1 MLIVSDTTPIISLMK
16 AELLDLLEK
25 MFGDVYIPQAVYDE
39 LTSNPNYPVEA
50 KLVQNSTFIKVGAVQ
65 NAQSVNKLMCEAGLD
80 LGECEALVFAMEQ
93 NADLLLMDEHK
104 GRQTAQ
110 KMGITITGTVGIL
123 LQAYDEG
130 LIDAGS
136 IWRSVREMRKNNMR
150 IGPVFDTIIVEH
162 IGKEKDKEQ

>member
-1 MLIVSDTTPIISLMK
+1 M
-16 AELLDLLEK
+16 
-25 MFGDVYIPQAVYDE
+25 
-39 LTSNPNYPVEA
+39 
-50 KLVQNSTFIKVGAVQ
+50 
-65 NAQSVNKLMCEAGLD
+65 QSVNRLMHEAGLD

-110 KMGITITGTVGIL
+110 KMGITITGTVGLL

-150 IGPVFDTIIVEH
+150 IGPVFDSIIEEH
-162 IGKEKDKEQ
+162 IGKENDKAQ